1 LGQFAAL
8 VNLCDL
14 VVTGDTTALH
24 LAVGLRKK
32 VVALFGPTCA
42 QEIELY
48 GRGEKIISSLSCSP
62 CYRRFCDRDPNCMRA
77 VPAEEV
83 LKTVNRLLNRP
94 QSAKRA

>member
-1 LGQFAAL
+1 
-8 VNLCDL
+8 

-48 GRGEKIISSLSCSP
+48 GRGEKIVSPLSCSP
-62 CYRRFCDRDPNCMRA
+62 CYRRSCDRDPNCMKT
-77 VPAEEV
+77 VSAEEV
-83 LKTVNRLLNRP
+83 LKATNRLLDRP
-94 QSAKRA
+94 QKTKPI